1 MVGIIVVFYSLCV
14 EQEGRNLPQ
23 TLLEEVEASTCF
35 KGILAASCWKG
46 ISDCEF
52 QFEVGMKFCSVGK
65 CLSSR
70 RSMVLSPQIFSV
82 CFRIIWKLPHF
93 WCCCNAL
100 AVVFVLGFH
109 LFCINRYEF
118 V

>member
-46 ISDCEF
+46 ISD
-52 QFEVGMKFCSVGK
+52 
-65 CLSSR
+65 
-70 RSMVLSPQIFSV
+70 
-82 CFRIIWKLPHF
+82 
-93 WCCCNAL
+93 
-100 AVVFVLGFH
+100 
-109 LFCINRYEF
+109 
-118 V
+118 